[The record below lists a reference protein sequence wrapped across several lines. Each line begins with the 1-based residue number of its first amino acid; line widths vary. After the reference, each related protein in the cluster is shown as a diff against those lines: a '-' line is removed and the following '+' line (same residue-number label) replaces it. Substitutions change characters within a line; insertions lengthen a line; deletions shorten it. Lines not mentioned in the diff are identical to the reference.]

1 VLPPHLS
8 PRDRITIE
16 LLDIGPDDG
25 RRVGTDARTL
35 RDGALVRGRRW
46 QWDSSQ
52 TPDGAYR
59 FRRK

>member
-8 PRDRITIE
+8 LRDRITIE
-16 LLDIGPDDG
+16 LLDFGPDDG
-25 RRVGTDARTL
+25 RRVGADARTL
-35 RDGALVRGRRW
+35 RDGTPVRGRRW
-46 QWDSSQ
+46 EWDGSQ